1 MINNI
6 LQRHPFLRLLMPL
19 TGGIICGDAYFF
31 RQRAELSLNIPEET
45 SYLFSTFSPVWIC
58 LVGFLLLFLVYF
70 LSGKYRIHWL
80 YGLSVFLCC
89 FGLGAGISGKRL
101 HRVDFPFSGDAA
113 VYQAVISEQPE
124 MKEKSLLCRV
134 QLEGRVE
141 KGAVQRSD
149 REHTFL
155 FYFPKDSITA
165 SLSRGDRLWVRTRLT
180 SPVNNGN
187 PDEFDYIRYLVRK
200 GDTGTAYIPAGHWRI
215 VGHDASRT
223 LRQIASDYQ
232 EKVLGLYRRLGFQ
245 GDNLAVLSALTV
257 GDKENLSE
265 DIRETY
271 SITGASHVLALSGL
285 HIGFL
290 YALLFFLLSLIWKRW
305 SYFKPFGLFLIIL
318 FLWGFAFLTGLSSSV
333 VRSVIMFSL
342 LAISSLQPEK
352 PLTLNT
358 LAATAF
364 LMLLYNPLWLFD
376 VGFQLSFVAVASI
389 LLIQPKLYILL
400 SVRHRISRYIWGLL
414 TVSIAAQIGTAPLV
428 ILYFSRFSTHFLLT
442 NLWVIPMVTLILY
455 SAVFMLILTPFPFLQ
470 QGFASVVNILLSS
483 QNHVL
488 RRIEQFPVSSI
499 DGLWTE
505 CWEIMLFY
513 IFLLSLFRSFSLRTS
528 RSIYFSLCCLLLL
541 TTYHTVSVSLSVPQC
556 SITFYNVR
564 NCPAVHCLAANGK
577 SWLACADSLPDVSR
591 LYRALSPNW
600 NHQRLSA
607 PEVLTGDYATSV
619 LAFHNHIVS
628 YAGKRICLLHD
639 ARWRHKISSRPL
651 TIDYLYISKGYKGR
665 IEELTTL
672 FRIRTVI
679 LDTSLSDYRSDILR
693 EDCSRLAIPYIS
705 LKERGA
711 LCIRL

>member
-1 MINNI
+1 M
-6 LQRHPFLRLLMPL
+6 
-19 TGGIICGDAYFF
+19 YK
-31 RQRAELSLNIPEET
+31 RQ
-45 SYLFSTFSPVWIC
+45 
-58 LVGFLLLFLVYF
+58 
-70 LSGKYRIHWL
+70 
-80 YGLSVFLCC
+80 
-89 FGLGAGISGKRL
+89 
-101 HRVDFPFSGDAA
+101 
-113 VYQAVISEQPE
+113 
-124 MKEKSLLCRV
+124 
-134 QLEGRVE
+134 
-141 KGAVQRSD
+141 
-149 REHTFL
+149 
-155 FYFPKDSITA
+155 
-165 SLSRGDRLWVRTRLT
+165 
-180 SPVNNGN
+180 
-187 PDEFDYIRYLVRK
+187 
-200 GDTGTAYIPAGHWRI
+200 
-215 VGHDASRT
+215 
-223 LRQIASDYQ
+223 
-232 EKVLGLYRRLGFQ
+232 
-245 GDNLAVLSALTV
+245 
-257 GDKENLSE
+257 
-265 DIRETY
+265 
-271 SITGASHVLALSGL
+271 
-285 HIGFL
+285 
-290 YALLFFLLSLIWKRW
+290 
-305 SYFKPFGLFLIIL
+305 
-318 FLWGFAFLTGLSSSV
+318 
-333 VRSVIMFSL
+333 
-342 LAISSLQPEK
+342 
-352 PLTLNT
+352 
-358 LAATAF
+358 
-364 LMLLYNPLWLFD
+364 
-376 VGFQLSFVAVASI
+376 QLSFVAVASI

-483 QNHVL
+483 QNNVL
-488 RRIEQFPVSSI
+488 RRIEQFPASSI

-600 NHQRLSA
+600 NHQRLST
-607 PEVLTGDYATSV
+607 PEVLTGDYATSG

-639 ARWRHKISSRPL
+639 ARWRNKISSHPL

-679 LDTSLSDYRSDILR
+679 LDTSLSDYHSDILR
-693 EDCSRLAIPYIS
+693 EDCSRLAIPCIS

-711 LCIRL
+711 LCIPL

>member
-1 MINNI
+1 
-6 LQRHPFLRLLMPL
+6 
-19 TGGIICGDAYFF
+19 
-31 RQRAELSLNIPEET
+31 
-45 SYLFSTFSPVWIC
+45 
-58 LVGFLLLFLVYF
+58 
-70 LSGKYRIHWL
+70 
-80 YGLSVFLCC
+80 
-89 FGLGAGISGKRL
+89 
-101 HRVDFPFSGDAA
+101 
-113 VYQAVISEQPE
+113 
-124 MKEKSLLCRV
+124 
-134 QLEGRVE
+134 
-141 KGAVQRSD
+141 
-149 REHTFL
+149 
-155 FYFPKDSITA
+155 
-165 SLSRGDRLWVRTRLT
+165 
-180 SPVNNGN
+180 
-187 PDEFDYIRYLVRK
+187 
-200 GDTGTAYIPAGHWRI
+200 
-215 VGHDASRT
+215 
-223 LRQIASDYQ
+223 
-232 EKVLGLYRRLGFQ
+232 
-245 GDNLAVLSALTV
+245 
-257 GDKENLSE
+257 
-265 DIRETY
+265 
-271 SITGASHVLALSGL
+271 
-285 HIGFL
+285 
-290 YALLFFLLSLIWKRW
+290 
-305 SYFKPFGLFLIIL
+305 
-318 FLWGFAFLTGLSSSV
+318 
-333 VRSVIMFSL
+333 MFSL

-389 LLIQPKLYILL
+389 LLIQPKLYNLL
-400 SVRHRISRYIWGLL
+400 SVRYRIPRYIWGLL

-483 QNHVL
+483 QNNVL
-488 RRIEQFPVSSI
+488 RRIEQFPMSSI

-513 IFLLSLFRSFSLRTS
+513 IFLLSLFRNFSVRTS

-541 TTYHTVSVSLSVPQC
+541 TTYHTVLVSSSVPQC
-556 SITFYNVR
+556 CIAFYNVR

-600 NHQRLSA
+600 NHQRLST
-607 PEVLTGDYATSV
+607 PEVLTGDYATSG

-639 ARWRHKISSRPL
+639 ARWRNKISSHPL
-651 TIDYLYISKGYKGR
+651 TIDYLYISKDYKGR

-679 LDTSLSDYRSDILR
+679 LDTSLSDYHSDILR
-693 EDCSRLAIPYIS
+693 EDCSRLAIPCIS

-711 LCIRL
+711 LCIPL